1 MTTKVERAIEVDAPL
16 RTVYDQWTQLEAFP
30 RFMSGV
36 KKVIQ
41 LSDDRLEWVADLAG
55 VRRQWIAKILE
66 QVPDRKVAWT
76 AVEGATNAGAAEF
89 SEISPT
95 RTQVHLCLEYA
106 PELPRR
112 AIVDPPD
119 EGLIGTI
126 PVGMPTEPGDR
137 GLLSTDAAAG
147 FGDPESER
155 EPGVIETR
163 EPDR

>member
-1 MTTKVERAIEVDAPL
+1 VTTKVEKAIEVDAPL

-76 AVEGATNAGAAEF
+76 AVEGATM
-89 SEISPT
+89 
-95 RTQVHLCLEYA
+95 RA
-106 PELPRR
+106 PPSSARS
-112 AIVDPPD
+112 AP
-119 EGLIGTI
+119 
-126 PVGMPTEPGDR
+126 R
-137 GLLSTDAAAG
+137 GLRCTCAWSTRR
-147 FGDPESER
+147 SC
-155 EPGVIETR
+155 PGAQ
-163 EPDR
+163 